1 MNNNNFNIFFS
12 DASFDH
18 KTKVAS
24 IGVVDIQKNSYNFVT
39 KVNSPYEA
47 EVFGLN
53 KAVEIAIKN
62 KNWNCVFISDN
73 KQAVI
78 DMRKKRIESFW
89 FVQFVWIPRGYNTI
103 ADFLSKNIDN
113 EEEFIELKTDSLKD
127 RAKKISNKAL
137 SNVMDLKIENKDEIE
152 YRLRQLQALLNV
164 SNIETE
170 SLFLNKVKKGEF
182 DGLEELLFSGE
193 LINLENEKIEDPFI
207 NSYIKSIIDIFIF
220 A

>member
-24 IGVVDIQKNSYNFVT
+24 IGIVDIQKNSYNFVA
-39 KVNSPYEA
+39 KANSPYEA

-193 LINLENEKIEDPFI
+193 LINLENEKIKDPFI

-220 A
+220 T

>member
-24 IGVVDIQKNSYNFVT
+24 IGIVDIQKNSYNFVA
-39 KVNSPYEA
+39 KANSPYEA

-113 EEEFIELKTDSLKD
+113 EKEFIELKTDSLKD

-152 YRLRQLQALLNV
+152 YRLKQLQALLNV

-193 LINLENEKIEDPFI
+193 LINLENEKIKDPFI

-220 A
+220 T

>member
-24 IGVVDIQKNSYNFVT
+24 IGIVDIQKNSYNFVA
-39 KVNSPYEA
+39 KANSPYEA

-103 ADFLSKNIDN
+103 ADF
-113 EEEFIELKTDSLKD
+113 EL
-127 RAKKISNKAL
+127 NY
-137 SNVMDLKIENKDEIE
+137 E
-152 YRLRQLQALLNV
+152 YRL
-164 SNIETE
+164 T
-170 SLFLNKVKKGEF
+170 
-182 DGLEELLFSGE
+182 
-193 LINLENEKIEDPFI
+193 
-207 NSYIKSIIDIFIF
+207 
-220 A
+220 

>member
-24 IGVVDIQKNSYNFVT
+24 IGIVDIQKNSYNFVA
-39 KVNSPYEA
+39 KANSPYEA

-113 EEEFIELKTDSLKD
+113 EKEFIELKTDSLKD

-152 YRLRQLQALLNV
+152 YRLKQLQALLNV
-164 SNIETE
+164 SNIKTD

-193 LINLENEKIEDPFI
+193 LINLENEKIKDPFI

-220 A
+220 T

>member
-24 IGVVDIQKNSYNFVT
+24 IGIVDIQKNSYNFVAKT
-39 KVNSPYEA
+39 NSPYEA

-73 KQAVI
+73 KQAII

-113 EEEFIELKTDSLKD
+113 EEEFIELKTNSLKD

-152 YRLRQLQALLNV
+152 YRLKQLQALLNV

-193 LINLENEKIEDPFI
+193 LINLENEKIKDPFI

-220 A
+220 T

>member
-24 IGVVDIQKNSYNFVT
+24 IGIVDIQKNSYNFVT

-220 A
+220 T

>member
-24 IGVVDIQKNSYNFVT
+24 IGIVDIQKNSYNFVA
-39 KVNSPYEA
+39 KANSPYEA

-73 KQAVI
+73 KQAII

-113 EEEFIELKTDSLKD
+113 EKEFIELKTDSLKD

-152 YRLRQLQALLNV
+152 YRLKQLQALLNV

-193 LINLENEKIEDPFI
+193 LINLENEKIKDPFI

-220 A
+220 T

>member
-24 IGVVDIQKNSYNFVT
+24 IGIVDIQKNSYNFVA
-39 KVNSPYEA
+39 KANSPYEA

-113 EEEFIELKTDSLKD
+113 EKEFIELKTDSLKD

-152 YRLRQLQALLNV
+152 YRLKQLQALLNV
-164 SNIETE
+164 SNIETK

-193 LINLENEKIEDPFI
+193 LINLENEKIKDPFI

-220 A
+220 T